1 MAAVTDKE
9 LFSALRSGDYSN
21 VYWFYGHDIDSV
33 EKCAKQLVNKIV
45 GKDGEAYN
53 LHSFQGENLE
63 VGELI
68 DSCEMLPFFAERQC
82 CTVCDI
88 NAEQLSADDNKAL
101 LSLVAD
107 LPKETVLIFYN
118 TSADICGGKKVPTAK
133 NKKLLDAVS
142 KHGTSCCFEPKTP
155 AELSKTICSRAAKLG
170 CSIQPQNAAYLA
182 ELYNSNMVMLSNEL
196 DKLASYANGGEIT
209 REIID
214 MLSADQLSSTIFD
227 LSKAIALFDT
237 KKALRLMDELFLQK
251 TEPISLLY
259 AVTSSLLDMYRARAA
274 LNAGKYIDDIVR
286 DFAYPK
292 NKEFLVKNAVRDVRS
307 IPAGRLRRCVMI
319 AAETDRIMKSSSGNQ
334 QVILQEAVVK
344 MAAAPRN

>member
-9 LFSALRSGDYSN
+9 LFSALRSGNYSN
-21 VYWFYGHDIDSV
+21 VYWFYGRDFDSV
-33 EKCAKQLVNKIV
+33 EKCAKQLIKKIV

-53 LHSFQGENLE
+53 LHSFQGDGLD

-82 CTVCDI
+82 CTVCDLD
-88 NAEQLSADDNKAL
+88 AEQLLADDNKAL

-118 TSADICGGKKVPTAK
+118 SSVDICGGRKFPTAK
-133 NKKLLDAVS
+133 NKKLLDAID
-142 KHGTSCCFEPKTP
+142 KHGTSCCFDLKTP

-182 ELYNSNMVMLSNEL
+182 ELYNSNMIMLSNEL
-196 DKLASYANGGEIT
+196 EKLASYANGGEIT

-227 LSKAIALFDT
+227 LSKAITLFDT
-237 KKALRLMDELFLQK
+237 RKALKLTDELFLQK
-251 TEPISLLY
+251 VEPISLLY
-259 AVTSSLLDMYRARAA
+259 AVTSSLLDMYRARTA
-274 LNAGKYIDDIVR
+274 LNAGKYIDDIIK
-286 DFAYPK
+286 DFGYPK

-319 AAETDRIMKSSSGNQ
+319 AAETDRIIKSSSGDQ